1 MIRQTWKNHLEA
13 ESEKIG
19 HALIVAAFGFILELT
34 MNNSTQTKMK
44 EKRATKYGDIIQKW
58 LVSSIGCKK
67 WLQSLFSPQRGW
79 RRLR

>member
-44 EKRATKYGDIIQKW
+44 EKRATKYGDIIQK
-58 LVSSIGCKK
+58 
-67 WLQSLFSPQRGW
+67 
-79 RRLR
+79 